1 MGYRA
6 PMQDRAPAEP
16 RAVHPESHGGN
27 TADLVAVESPL
38 EIRAEERTL
47 GILMRTPGH
56 DRHLAAG
63 LLLSEGIIEDPSD
76 LAALDHLPGDPD
88 QNTIVARFTAGVEA
102 HADALERARRE
113 GFTSSACGVC
123 GRAAIDHSLLGARPI
138 RPAPLV
144 DDVVSGLPAALRA
157 AQSTFASTGGVHG
170 AALVAPDGSLHHLH
184 EDVGR
189 HNAVDKALG
198 AALLQHVL
206 FDGPP
211 WALLVSS
218 RAGFEI
224 VQKASVAGIGSV
236 YALGAATTLA
246 VDLAT
251 ARGMSLTG
259 FLKPTRWVRYR
270 TS

>member
-1 MGYRA
+1 
-6 PMQDRAPAEP
+6 MQHRAPAEP
-16 RAVHPESHGGN
+16 RAIVPGPHAEHD
-27 TADLVAVESPL
+27 ADLVAVEAPL

-56 DRHLAAG
+56 DRALAAG
-63 LLLSEGIIEDPSD
+63 LLMSEGVIDHASD
-76 LAALDHLPGDPD
+76 LAALDHLAGDPD
-88 QNTIVARFTAGVEA
+88 ANTIVARFAAGVEA
-102 HADALERARRE
+102 HAEALERARRE

-123 GRAAIDHSLLGARPI
+123 GRAAIDRALLGSRPV
-138 RPAPLV
+138 RPAALPDAAV
-144 DDVVSGLPAALRA
+144 RRLPAALRA
-157 AQSTFASTGGVHG
+157 GQSTFATTGGVHG
-170 AALVAPDGSLHHLH
+170 AALVAPDGSLHHAH

-198 AALLQHVL
+198 DALLADTL
-206 FDGPP
+206 FDGAP

-224 VQKASVAGIGSV
+224 VQKASMAGIGAV

-246 VDLAT
+246 VDLAA
-251 ARGMSLTG
+251 ARGIALTG
-259 FLKPTRWVRYR
+259 FLKPERWVRYR